1 MASFNYRI
9 HPAVGI
15 ARVGNSQAD
24 GDDGFYLGPETQA
37 GLPVNSHNAL
47 ADQIPSDPD
56 QTGGLPIDPSTGNT
70 TVTSS
75 GLRDSTTETGFKRQ
89 AARFRIYQYPEATAP
104 ETYPSGL
111 TATEITIGSVID
123 GKTVS
128 KIIWTVHVAN
138 KKANT
143 FVLVEDPGDPEGI
156 SGYENGMTPPI
167 RNTGVF
173 DNPPPAQPATSADKI
188 ALLNE
193 PDRVKMLTIDPGPRT
208 IAGAN
213 AAPVAFDKATTAA
226 YYDSASGQVEEL
238 ADYPKS
244 FPDDQGFE
252 LYQPEGAINTLGE
265 LQTDSSGRLLV
276 LGGYGRASGWTIP
289 ASGSNAAIPPIPLQ
303 NDVNNNQW
311 FDDASDGPVSAVIE
325 FTDGT
330 TQEVQAGAW
339 VCTTDPS
346 YAPQTLNIV
355 PLFEDIFDA
364 WVQNL
369 ELAPEIYAN
378 GSFVD
383 TYQPT
388 FEDQV
393 NPVFQ
398 AVALQRWNI
407 NLSGYPINQH
417 ELVGKIT
424 NSGVPPDLGNGTVS
438 YVFGL
443 IRHLGQGGEGPP
455 LMPLALGGS
464 STSYLSVRDTE
475 YFFLTQWSKQTSVE
489 GYGPAL
495 NDGEKLDKNVLMN
508 CLGGRFSPGIDLTF
522 IMRDPN
528 LYINDWQTSGA
539 GPFRVK
545 PTPLDYMNL
554 PANGAPLLT
563 EGYIPIHT
571 GNSGLEPG
579 DISKLL
585 AIPWQTDYNSCATH
599 LPSPNPSG
607 NNTLYWSWPA
617 QRPVAVYVAA
627 QVKANGGLTTAGGDQ
642 LQQWSVRGEFTSTI
656 DTSTTPASPGQN
668 WGRYQNVTSQIP
680 DSGIVN
686 MVKNWHEIGVVI
698 QGIAID
704 AADGGPFPADQYLEV
719 QGKLVSD
726 ETGNGVAAGPNQ
738 NDQTPVKGTPGW

>member
-1 MASFNYRI
+1 MANFTYRI
-9 HPAVGI
+9 HPAIGI
-15 ARVGNSQAD
+15 ARVGNSQAE
-24 GDDGFYLGPETQA
+24 GNDGFYLGPETQA

-70 TVTSS
+70 TITSS
-75 GLRDSTTETGFKRQ
+75 GLRDSTMDNGFKRQ
-89 AARFRIYQYPEATAP
+89 AARFRIYQYPEAAAP
-104 ETYPSGL
+104 ETYPNGL
-111 TATEITIGSVID
+111 PAKEITIGSKID
-123 GKTVS
+123 GQTVS

-138 KKANT
+138 KKANA
-143 FVLVEDPGDPEGI
+143 FVLVEELGSQQGI
-156 SGYENGMTPPI
+156 SSYENGMTPPI

-173 DNPPPAQPATSADKI
+173 KNPPPPQPATTEERI

-193 PDRVKMLTIDPGPRT
+193 PDRVKLLTIDPGPRA
-208 IAGAN
+208 IAGKN
-213 AAPVAFDKATTAA
+213 AEPVAFDETTTAT
-226 YYDSASGQVEEL
+226 YYDSVSGHVEEL

-244 FPDDQGFE
+244 FPDEQGFD
-252 LYQPEGAINTLGE
+252 LYQPDGPINTLGE
-265 LQTDSSGRLLV
+265 LQTDDSGRLLV
-276 LGGYGRASGWTIP
+276 LGGYGRASGWSIP
-289 ASGSNAAIPPIPLQ
+289 PSGSNLSISPIPLKS
-303 NDVNNNQW
+303 DVNNKQW
-311 FDDASDGPVSAVIE
+311 FDDTSDGPVSAVIK
-325 FTDGT
+325 FTDGS
-330 TQEVQAGAW
+330 TQEVHAGAW

-355 PLFEDIFDA
+355 PLFEDMFDA

-369 ELAPEIYAN
+369 ALSPEIYAN
-378 GSFVD
+378 GRFVD

-388 FEDQV
+388 FEDQI

-398 AVALQRWNI
+398 AAALQRWNT
-407 NLSGYPINQH
+407 NLNEVAIKKH

-424 NSGVPPDLGNGTVS
+424 NSSVPPGLDSVTSVFNQIRQLGRGGT
-438 YVFGL
+438 
-443 IRHLGQGGEGPP
+443 GG
-455 LMPLALGGS
+455 LMPLSLGDAN
-464 STSYLSVRDTE
+464 TSYLAVRYTE
-475 YFFLTQWSKQTSVE
+475 YFFLTQWSQQKSVE

-522 IMRDPN
+522 IMRDPD
-528 LYINDWQTSGA
+528 LYIKDWRTSGM

-545 PTPLDYMNL
+545 PAPLNYMNL

-579 DISKLL
+579 DISKFL
-585 AIPWQTDYNSCATH
+585 AIPWHTDYNSCATH
-599 LPSPNPSG
+599 LPSPNPEG
-607 NNTLYWSWPA
+607 NDTLYWSWPA

-627 QVKANGGLTTAGGDQ
+627 QVKANGGKLTKDGDQ

-656 DTSTTPASPGQN
+656 KTSKTPASPGQN
-668 WGRYQNVTSQIP
+668 WGRYQTYEDSIP

-698 QGIAID
+698 QGSSID
-704 AADGGPFPADQYLEV
+704 VADKGPFPADYYLEV
-719 QGKLVSD
+719 QGQLRSD
-726 ETGNGVAAGPNQ
+726 DTGNGVLPYPNY
-738 NDQTPVKGTPGW
+738 NDQKPVKGTPGW